1 MELKCLLLNNA
12 CSHLIFDSSTM
23 QSASI
28 LSENSLRDANTY
40 TPTHPPCLHE
50 HISAAQLV
58 KCELEVKYAQG
69 RFQICFER

>member
-12 CSHLIFDSSTM
+12 RSHLIFDSSTM
-23 QSASI
+23 QTAGI
-28 LSENSLRDANTY
+28 LSENSPRDANTH
-40 TPTHPPCLHE
+40 THTPCLHE